1 MNFTATE
8 TKSTKT
14 NPLIMSH
21 KILGVK
27 EAAVEPSLIE
37 LFKTAETPDSWKFT
51 PIGNEKKPFLA
62 NWQKTPLNKS
72 QICSKYQS
80 DDKFKA
86 IGLLT
91 GENSGGIIAI
101 DHDGASCDRL
111 IEELSGLS
119 VDESLPPTVTFT
131 SGKPGRYQKLY
142 QIPDEFREILRKLT
156 NIKVSTD
163 VTGDD
168 GKQEQVEFRYNG
180 SQSVIMGNHPETG
193 SYKWVEG
200 CDPGSIE
207 VAPCPVWILEYL
219 LNRESGK
226 ASKVSGGKATLKVTG
241 SNHALKVTN
250 CDPPWKH
257 LKNLKTF
264 SIPLEMMI
272 SKGSKELLEGVGE
285 GLRND
290 SGTKLIRDLL
300 ACEEFLCT
308 HNLEPETSAEEMFE
322 GFCDRCEPPIGD
334 KERETILGSAERK
347 SDLRMSRNDEVIHFE
362 AIWKEIKRQIA
373 HSVYARIS
381 WLTGFV
387 EFPENLTEFD
397 AAKTYLALQASY
409 KDYSEK
415 IKDYPNITLE
425 DLQGIAK
432 AEFGKICKLIER
444 GELSYLEVSTLYPG
458 FIFQG
463 VFKKEDSIKYDRASL
478 SGKFGTRLRYNAY
491 KLRQEIDEK
500 PFIDENIEVSL
511 NSDFNFKFSSK
522 GVDRLQGIFDKA
534 ARENAYEPIRDYL
547 FSCPKLD
554 SEILNGLA
562 DRLFKCGDEPMYNVY
577 LTKWLLALVAR
588 ALIPGSK
595 VDTVLILKGS
605 QGDFKS
611 SFFRILA
618 GEDNFCDSFGEDLTK
633 DKDELAKLSSNWII
647 EMPEI
652 EELFRKKDYES
663 FKRFITIQVDKIRL
677 PYARKGIESARR
689 SAFGGTANGD
699 QFLNDPTGSRRFWVI
714 PTGKNL
720 DVKWLREHRDEI
732 WGAVLRLFVEMF
744 PDWETRRN
752 ETNPEEY
759 IWWLTPIEQAWSN
772 SSNKSYEST
781 DAWEDT
787 IFIAADSY
795 KVFRVQDIAI
805 HALGIDI
812 KSVDKKIEMR
822 ISDVLKRAGY
832 MKSVNPVYNLPPLNQ
847 GMSGKVK
854 ARWWSKE

>member
-1 MNFTATE
+1 MRLAGAFHIHLENGANQ
-8 TKSTKT
+8 TKIV
-14 NPLIMSH
+14 N
-21 KILGVK
+21 
-27 EAAVEPSLIE
+27 
-37 LFKTAETPDSWKFT
+37 
-51 PIGNEKKPFLA
+51 
-62 NWQKTPLNKS
+62 
-72 QICSKYQS
+72 
-80 DDKFKA
+80 
-86 IGLLT
+86 
-91 GENSGGIIAI
+91 
-101 DHDGASCDRL
+101 
-111 IEELSGLS
+111 
-119 VDESLPPTVTFT
+119 
-131 SGKPGRYQKLY
+131 
-142 QIPDEFREILRKLT
+142 
-156 NIKVSTD
+156 
-163 VTGDD
+163 
-168 GKQEQVEFRYNG
+168 
-180 SQSVIMGNHPETG
+180 
-193 SYKWVEG
+193 
-200 CDPGSIE
+200 
-207 VAPCPVWILEYL
+207 
-219 LNRESGK
+219 ESGK
-226 ASKVSGGKATLKVTG
+226 RYTFNELRGLIPVFSVERESRVSRDLQKNSPGSSVHSLKAANST
-241 SNHALKVTN
+241 
-250 CDPPWKH
+250 PPWKH
-257 LKNLKTF
+257 LNNLKTF
-264 SIPLEMMI
+264 SIPLEMLL
-272 SKGSKELLEGVGE
+272 SRGSKELLEGVGE
-285 GLRND
+285 FSRNV
-290 SGTKLIRDLL
+290 SGAKLIRDLL
-300 ACEEFLCT
+300 ACEEFLCN
-308 HNLEPETSAEEMFE
+308 HGLEPEIGAEEMLE
-322 GFCDRCEPPIGD
+322 AFCDSCEPQIDD
-334 KERETILGSAERK
+334 KERETILGSAERQ
-347 SDLRMSRNDEVIHFE
+347 SDLTMSRDDEVIHFE

-373 HSVYARIS
+373 HSVYDRIN
-381 WLTGFV
+381 WLTGFI
-387 EFPENLTEFD
+387 EFPAENLTEYD
-397 AAKTYLALQASY
+397 TAGLYLALHAGY
-409 KDYSEK
+409 RDYSDK
-415 IKDYPNITLE
+415 MKHYPNITPAALE
-425 DLQGIAK
+425 GIAK
-432 AEFGKICKLIER
+432 GELGKICKLIER

-458 FIFQG
+458 YIFQS

-478 SGKFGTRLRYNAY
+478 AGKFGTRLRYNAY

-562 DRLFKCGDEPMYNVY
+562 DRLFGCGDEPMFNIY
-577 LTKWLLALVAR
+577 LTKWLLSLVAR

-605 QGDFKS
+605 QGDLKS

-714 PTGKNL
+714 PTDTQL
-720 DVKWLREHRDEI
+720 DVKWLRENRDEI

-787 IFIAADSY
+787 ILSAAE
-795 KVFRVQDIAI
+795 KWGNFRVQDIAI
-805 HALGIDI
+805 HALNIDI
-812 KSVDKKIEMR
+812 KSVDKKTEMR
-822 ISDVLKRAGY
+822 ICDVLKGTSKNRL
-832 MKSVNPVYNLPPLNQ
+832 K
-847 GMSGKVK
+847 KVL
-854 ARWWSKE
+854 